1 MAKKAIAK
9 ETTGRKKAA
18 KRALIDT
25 GSYTDSLNGALLASS
40 RNPMTS
46 ASRSRPTVE
55 KIPGRRSR
63 VAQAI
68 KATGSRTRR
77 TPVRR
82 VTASRKVTPTPTA
95 DSDTSTV
102 VGVRI
107 SHPDRLIYPDLGISK
122 IQLARYYEEISD
134 WIVPHVAGRPLT
146 LVHCP
151 AGLAAPCIYLKHAKA
166 WGPSALRRVKIQEKT
181 KVGEYLVADSTEAVV
196 SLAQMGVVEIHTWN
210 STMEHIERPN
220 RIVWDLDPGPA
231 VTWKQVMTAAGLVRA
246 VLKTLGLTSWAKTT
260 GGRGLHVVVPIK
272 PAREVPECLEFS
284 RRVSDAIAKTD
295 PRLYTT
301 TFAKA
306 GRQRKILIDYLRN
319 NRTNTSVCAYSPR
332 ARPGATVS
340 MPLDWSELTAS
351 PERWTLLTAAKRL
364 TRLRSDP
371 WAQYWDCHQEISHA
385 TFAAVQAL

>member
-1 MAKKAIAK
+1 VAK
-9 ETTGRKKAA
+9 
-18 KRALIDT
+18 
-25 GSYTDSLNGALLASS
+25 
-40 RNPMTS
+40 
-46 ASRSRPTVE
+46 
-55 KIPGRRSR
+55 
-63 VAQAI
+63 AI

-77 TPVRR
+77 TSVRR
-82 VTASRKVTPTPTA
+82 VSATSRKVTPTPTA
-95 DSDTSTV
+95 DSDSSTV

-107 SHPDRLIYPDLGISK
+107 SHSDRLIYPDLGISK
-122 IQLARYYEEISD
+122 IQLARYYEEIAD

-181 KVGEYLVADSTEAVV
+181 KIGEYLVADSTEAVV
-196 SLAQMGVVEIHTWN
+196 SLAQMGIVEIHTWN
-210 STMEHIERPN
+210 SMMEHIERPN

-231 VTWKQVMTAAGLVRA
+231 VTWKQVVTAAGLVRA

-306 GRQRKILIDYLRN
+306 GRERKILIDYLRN

-364 TRLRSDP
+364 KRLRSDP
-371 WAQYWDCHQEISHA
+371 WAKYWDCHQEISHA